1 MTRYSSSNANE
12 HTKKNTSRK
21 HSSTKKAPTKKAP
34 TKKSSTKKA
43 STKKLQKSV
52 TITSEELP
60 INTQVKVLKFLKDIN
75 QNIQKTNYEDLL
87 SFAEDN
93 KEFLSMKLNGNT
105 LMNILEKTNETHF
118 ERFKKLMRTIE
129 TIERKSLTGGSSGTM
144 VLRRRSINRNSPRNT
159 VENNNVIGLIKSVN
173 NFLGNP
179 DVKIFIMNMAVL
191 ILFVCFMVMV
201 SRGLLRSNKA
211 IEFPDLGENAIV
223 TLGTTAIIGLVI
235 IGSVKMTT
243 KTFSETV
250 LRKKKIEQQMQ
261 AQYLQTVN
269 NSAVTYGARGFAAM
283 PQGQMGMP
291 MQQGQMGMPMIQGQM
306 GMPMLQDNSYAPQQ
320 YRYY

>member
-1 MTRYSSSNANE
+1 MVHYSSNNANK

-21 HSSTKKAPTKKAP
+21 HSLTKKSSTKKSSTKKSSTKKAPTKK
-34 TKKSSTKKA
+34 
-43 STKKLQKSV
+43 LM
-52 TITSEELP
+52 TITSAELP
-60 INTQVKVLKFLKDIN
+60 PNTQVKVLKFLKDIN
-75 QNIQKTNYEDLL
+75 QNIQKTKYEDLL

-118 ERFKKLMRTIE
+118 ERFKKLMGTIK
-129 TIERKSLTGGSSGTM
+129 TIDRKSKSFTGGSSGTM
-144 VLRRRSINRNSPRNT
+144 VLHRKNSNRKAYRNT
-159 VENNNVIGLIKSVN
+159 VENNNVIGLIKSIN

-191 ILFVCFMVMV
+191 ILFVCFIVMV
-201 SRGLLRSNKA
+201 SKGLLISNKA

-223 TLGTTAIIGLVI
+223 TLGTTTIIGLVFM
-235 IGSVKMTT
+235 GTVKMTT
-243 KTFSETV
+243 TTIKDTV
-250 LRKKKIEQQMQ
+250 IRKQEIQQQMQ
-261 AQYLQTVN
+261 EQYLQTVN

-291 MQQGQMGMPMIQGQM
+291 MIQGQMGMPMIQG
-306 GMPMLQDNSYAPQQ
+306 NSYAPQQ
-320 YRYY
+320 YGYY

>member
-1 MTRYSSSNANE
+1 
-12 HTKKNTSRK
+12 
-21 HSSTKKAPTKKAP
+21 
-34 TKKSSTKKA
+34 
-43 STKKLQKSV
+43 
-52 TITSEELP
+52 
-60 INTQVKVLKFLKDIN
+60 
-75 QNIQKTNYEDLL
+75 
-87 SFAEDN
+87 
-93 KEFLSMKLNGNT
+93 
-105 LMNILEKTNETHF
+105 MNILNKTNEKHF

-144 VLRRRSINRNSPRNT
+144 VLRRRSNKSNPPRNT

-173 NFLGNP
+173 KFLDNP

-191 ILFVCFMVMV
+191 ILFVCFIVMV
-201 SRGLLRSNKA
+201 SKGLLISNKA

-235 IGSVKMTT
+235 IGTVKMTT
-243 KTFSETV
+243 TTIKDTV
-250 LRKKKIEQQMQ
+250 IRKQEIQQQMQ
-261 AQYLQTVN
+261 EQYLQTVN

-291 MQQGQMGMPMIQGQM
+291 MIQGQMGMPMIQDQM
-306 GMPMLQDNSYAPQQ
+306 GMPMIQGNSYAPQQ

>member
-21 HSSTKKAPTKKAP
+21 HSSTKKAPTKK
-34 TKKSSTKKA
+34 SSTKKA
-43 STKKLQKSV
+43 PTKKAPTKKLQKSV

-93 KEFLSMKLNGNT
+93 KEFLSMKLNGHS
-105 LMNILEKTNETHF
+105 LMDILKKTEEKQF
-118 ERFKKLMRTIE
+118 ERFKELMGTIE
-129 TIERKSLTGGSSGTM
+129 TIERKSLTGGSSRTLA
-144 VLRRRSINRNSPRNT
+144 LRSRSPSKNNSPK
-159 VENNNVIGLIKSVN
+159 ENNNVIGLIKSVN
-173 NFLGNP
+173 EFLGNP
-179 DVKIFIMNMAVL
+179 EVKKFIMNMAVL

-283 PQGQMGMP
+283 PQGQIP
-291 MQQGQMGMPMIQGQM
+291 MLPGQ
-306 GMPMLQDNSYAPQQ
+306 MPMLQGNPYSQQQQ
-320 YRYY
+320 YGYY

>member
-1 MTRYSSSNANE
+1 MNS
-12 HTKKNTSRK
+12 
-21 HSSTKKAPTKKAP
+21 
-34 TKKSSTKKA
+34 
-43 STKKLQKSV
+43 
-52 TITSEELP
+52 
-60 INTQVKVLKFLKDIN
+60 D
-75 QNIQKTNYEDLL
+75 IQKTNYEDLL

-93 KEFLSMKLNGNT
+93 KEFLSMKLNGHS
-105 LMNILEKTNETHF
+105 LMDILKKTEEKQF

-129 TIERKSLTGGSSGTM
+129 TIERKSLTGGSSGTLA
-144 VLRRRSINRNSPRNT
+144 LRSRSPSKNNSPK
-159 VENNNVIGLIKSVN
+159 ENNNVIGLIKSVN
-173 NFLGNP
+173 EFLGNP
-179 DVKIFIMNMAVL
+179 EVKKFIMNMAVL

-283 PQGQMGMP
+283 PQGQIP
-291 MQQGQMGMPMIQGQM
+291 MLPGQ
-306 GMPMLQDNSYAPQQ
+306 MPMLQGNPYSQQQQ
-320 YRYY
+320 YGYY

>member
-34 TKKSSTKKA
+34 TKK
-43 STKKLQKSV
+43 LQKRT
-52 TITSEELP
+52 TITSAELHP
-60 INTQVKVLKFLKDIN
+60 NTQVKVLKFLKDMN
-75 QNIQKTNYEDLL
+75 SDIQKTNYEDLL

-93 KEFLSMKLNGNT
+93 KEFLSMKLNGHS
-105 LMNILEKTNETHF
+105 LMDILKKTEEKQF

-129 TIERKSLTGGSSGTM
+129 TIERKSLTGGSSGTLA
-144 VLRRRSINRNSPRNT
+144 LRSRSPSKNNSPK
-159 VENNNVIGLIKSVN
+159 ENNNVIGLIKSVN
-173 NFLGNP
+173 EFLGNP
-179 DVKIFIMNMAVL
+179 EVKKFIMNMAVL

-283 PQGQMGMP
+283 PQGQIP
-291 MQQGQMGMPMIQGQM
+291 MLPGQ
-306 GMPMLQDNSYAPQQ
+306 MPMLQGNPYSQQQQ
-320 YRYY
+320 YGYY

>member
-1 MTRYSSSNANE
+1 MTRYSSSNANK

-21 HSSTKKAPTKKAP
+21 HSLTKKSSTKKSSTKKALTKKSSTKKAPTKK
-34 TKKSSTKKA
+34 
-43 STKKLQKSV
+43 LM
-52 TITSEELP
+52 TITSAELP
-60 INTQVKVLKFLKDIN
+60 PNTQVKVLKFLKDIN
-75 QNIQKTNYEDLL
+75 QNIQKTKYEDLL

-118 ERFKKLMRTIE
+118 ERFKKLMGTIK
-129 TIERKSLTGGSSGTM
+129 TIDRKSKSFTGGSSGTM
-144 VLRRRSINRNSPRNT
+144 VLHRKNSNRKAYRNT

-179 DVKIFIMNMAVL
+179 EVKKFIMNMAVL

-201 SRGLLRSNKA
+201 SSGLLRSNKA

-283 PQGQMGMP
+283 PQGQIP
-291 MQQGQMGMPMIQGQM
+291 MLPGQ
-306 GMPMLQDNSYAPQQ
+306 MPMLQGNPYSQQQQ
-320 YRYY
+320 YGYY

>member
-21 HSSTKKAPTKKAP
+21 HSSTKKAPTKK
-34 TKKSSTKKA
+34 SSTKKSLKKKA
-43 STKKLQKSV
+43 PTKKLQKSV

-93 KEFLSMKLNGNT
+93 KEFLSMKLNGHS
-105 LMNILEKTNETHF
+105 LMDILKKTEEKQF

-129 TIERKSLTGGSSGTM
+129 TIERKSLTGGSSGTLA
-144 VLRRRSINRNSPRNT
+144 LRSRNPSKNNSPK
-159 VENNNVIGLIKSVN
+159 ENNNVIGLIKSVN
-173 NFLGNP
+173 EFLGNP
-179 DVKIFIMNMAVL
+179 EVKKFIMNMAVL

-283 PQGQMGMP
+283 PQGQIP
-291 MQQGQMGMPMIQGQM
+291 MLPGQ
-306 GMPMLQDNSYAPQQ
+306 MPMLQGNPYSQQQQ
-320 YRYY
+320 YGYY

>member
-1 MTRYSSSNANE
+1 
-12 HTKKNTSRK
+12 
-21 HSSTKKAPTKKAP
+21 
-34 TKKSSTKKA
+34 
-43 STKKLQKSV
+43 
-52 TITSEELP
+52 
-60 INTQVKVLKFLKDIN
+60 
-75 QNIQKTNYEDLL
+75 
-87 SFAEDN
+87 
-93 KEFLSMKLNGNT
+93 
-105 LMNILEKTNETHF
+105 
-118 ERFKKLMRTIE
+118 
-129 TIERKSLTGGSSGTM
+129 
-144 VLRRRSINRNSPRNT
+144 
-159 VENNNVIGLIKSVN
+159 
-173 NFLGNP
+173 
-179 DVKIFIMNMAVL
+179 MAVL

>member
-21 HSSTKKAPTKKAP
+21 HSSTKKAPTKK
-34 TKKSSTKKA
+34 SSTKKA
-43 STKKLQKSV
+43 PTKKAPTKKLQKRM
-52 TITSEELP
+52 TITSAELHP
-60 INTQVKVLKFLKDIN
+60 NTQVKVLKFLKDMN
-75 QNIQKTNYEDLL
+75 SDIQKTNYEDLL

-93 KEFLSMKLNGNT
+93 KEFLSMKLNGHS
-105 LMNILEKTNETHF
+105 LMDILKKTEEKQF

-129 TIERKSLTGGSSGTM
+129 TIERKSLTGGSSGTLA
-144 VLRRRSINRNSPRNT
+144 LRSRSPSKNNSPK
-159 VENNNVIGLIKSVN
+159 ENNNVIGLIKSVN
-173 NFLGNP
+173 EFLGNP
-179 DVKIFIMNMAVL
+179 EVKKFIMNMAVL

-283 PQGQMGMP
+283 PQGQIP
-291 MQQGQMGMPMIQGQM
+291 MLPGQ
-306 GMPMLQDNSYAPQQ
+306 MPMLQGNPYSQQQQ
-320 YRYY
+320 YGYY

>member
-1 MTRYSSSNANE
+1 MTRYSSSNSNE

-34 TKKSSTKKA
+34 TKK
-43 STKKLQKSV
+43 LQKRT
-52 TITSEELP
+52 TITSAELHP
-60 INTQVKVLKFLKDIN
+60 NTQVKVLKFLKDMN
-75 QNIQKTNYEDLL
+75 SDIQKTNYEDLL

-93 KEFLSMKLNGNT
+93 KEFLSMKLNGHS
-105 LMNILEKTNETHF
+105 LMDILKKTEEKQF

-129 TIERKSLTGGSSGTM
+129 TIERKSLTGGSSGTLA
-144 VLRRRSINRNSPRNT
+144 LRSRSPSKNNSPK
-159 VENNNVIGLIKSVN
+159 ENNNVIGLIKSVN
-173 NFLGNP
+173 EFLGNP
-179 DVKIFIMNMAVL
+179 EVKKFIMNMAVL

-283 PQGQMGMP
+283 PQGQIP
-291 MQQGQMGMPMIQGQM
+291 MLPGQ
-306 GMPMLQDNSYAPQQ
+306 MPMLQGNPYSQQQQ
-320 YRYY
+320 YGYY

>member
-1 MTRYSSSNANE
+1 MTRYSSSNAKKSIR
-12 HTKKNTSRK
+12 TKKKNMPSNHK
-21 HSSTKKAPTKKAP
+21 KSLKKKAPTKK
-34 TKKSSTKKA
+34 
-43 STKKLQKSV
+43 LQKRT
-52 TITSEELP
+52 TITSAELHP
-60 INTQVKVLKFLKDIN
+60 NTQVKVLKFLKDMN
-75 QNIQKTNYEDLL
+75 SDIQKTNYEDLL

-93 KEFLSMKLNGNT
+93 KEFLSMKLNGHS
-105 LMNILEKTNETHF
+105 LMDILKKTEEKQF

-129 TIERKSLTGGSSGTM
+129 TIERKSLTGGSSGTLA
-144 VLRRRSINRNSPRNT
+144 LRSRSPSKNNSPK
-159 VENNNVIGLIKSVN
+159 ENNNVIGLIKSVN
-173 NFLGNP
+173 EFLGNP
-179 DVKIFIMNMAVL
+179 EVKKFIMNMAVL

-283 PQGQMGMP
+283 PQGQIP
-291 MQQGQMGMPMIQGQM
+291 MLPGQ
-306 GMPMLQDNSYAPQQ
+306 MPMLQGNPYSQQQQ
-320 YRYY
+320 YGYY

>member
-21 HSSTKKAPTKKAP
+21 HSSTKKAPTKK
-34 TKKSSTKKA
+34 SSTKKA
-43 STKKLQKSV
+43 PTKKLQKRT
-52 TITSEELP
+52 TITSAELHP
-60 INTQVKVLKFLKDIN
+60 NTQVKVLKFLKDMN
-75 QNIQKTNYEDLL
+75 SDIQKTNYEDLL

-93 KEFLSMKLNGNT
+93 KEFLSMKLNGHS
-105 LMNILEKTNETHF
+105 LMDILKKTEEKQF

-129 TIERKSLTGGSSGTM
+129 TIERKSLTGGSSGTLA
-144 VLRRRSINRNSPRNT
+144 LRSRSPSKNNSPK
-159 VENNNVIGLIKSVN
+159 ENNNVIGLIKSVN
-173 NFLGNP
+173 EFLGNP
-179 DVKIFIMNMAVL
+179 EVKKFIMNMAVL

-283 PQGQMGMP
+283 PQGQIP
-291 MQQGQMGMPMIQGQM
+291 MLPGQ
-306 GMPMLQDNSYAPQQ
+306 MPMLQGNPYSQQQQ
-320 YRYY
+320 YGYY

>member
-1 MTRYSSSNANE
+1 MTRYSSSNSNE

-21 HSSTKKAPTKKAP
+21 HSSTKKAPTKK
-34 TKKSSTKKA
+34 SSTKKA
-43 STKKLQKSV
+43 PTKKAPTKKLQKRT
-52 TITSEELP
+52 TITSAELHP
-60 INTQVKVLKFLKDIN
+60 NTQVKVLKFLKDMN
-75 QNIQKTNYEDLL
+75 SDIQKTNYEDLL

-93 KEFLSMKLNGNT
+93 KEFLSMKLNGHS
-105 LMNILEKTNETHF
+105 LMDILKKTEEKQF

-129 TIERKSLTGGSSGTM
+129 TIERKSLTGGSSGTLA
-144 VLRRRSINRNSPRNT
+144 LRSRSPSKNNSPK
-159 VENNNVIGLIKSVN
+159 ENNNVIGLIKSVN
-173 NFLGNP
+173 EFLGNP
-179 DVKIFIMNMAVL
+179 EVKKFIMNMAVL

-283 PQGQMGMP
+283 PQGQIP
-291 MQQGQMGMPMIQGQM
+291 MLPGQ
-306 GMPMLQDNSYAPQQ
+306 MPMLQGNPYSQQQQ
-320 YRYY
+320 YGYY